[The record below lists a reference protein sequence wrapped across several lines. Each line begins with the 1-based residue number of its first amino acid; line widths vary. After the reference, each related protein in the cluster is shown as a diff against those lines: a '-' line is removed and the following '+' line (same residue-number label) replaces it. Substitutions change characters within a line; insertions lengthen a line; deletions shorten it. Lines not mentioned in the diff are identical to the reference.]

1 MTSDTTPGGREP
13 DRDPEA
19 QLSRIDGE
27 LAQLQREIDGL
38 RGELQDAGPMDAV
51 DRTSI
56 MEQIEER
63 QSVAASLQRRRDTLG
78 TDPDS

>member
-1 MTSDTTPGGREP
+1 MTSDTTPGDSEPGR
-13 DRDPEA
+13 DRQD
-19 QLSRIDGE
+19 QLTRIDGE
-27 LAQLQREIDGL
+27 LAQLKREIDGL

-63 QSVAASLQRRRDTLG
+63 QSVASSLERRRDTLRDTSDG
-78 TDPDS
+78 